1 MQSQK
6 KAPFLSSKVL
16 SNLKRGIRLKCII
29 WHFTGIF
36 IVSFACKS
44 KSKACA
50 GAEALKTRAQV
61 GKNLGANES
70 KLMR

>member
-1 MQSQK
+1 MQSPK
-6 KAPFLSSKVL
+6 KAPFLSRKVL

-36 IVSFACKS
+36 ILSFARKS
-44 KSKACA
+44 KRTACA
-50 GAEALKTRAQV
+50 WPGALKTRALV
-61 GKNLGANES
+61 GKNLVANES